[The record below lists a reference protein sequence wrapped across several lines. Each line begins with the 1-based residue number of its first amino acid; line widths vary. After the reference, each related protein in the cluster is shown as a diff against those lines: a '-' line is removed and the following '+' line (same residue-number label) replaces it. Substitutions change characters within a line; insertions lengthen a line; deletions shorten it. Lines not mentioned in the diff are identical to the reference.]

1 MIESRSKQLEDVCTL
16 RAIKFYFYQARFK
29 AQNSMI
35 DGEIQAIETCLFLFL
50 FMVNF

>member
-16 RAIKFYFYQARFK
+16 RAIKFYQGRFK

-35 DGEIQAIETCLFLFL
+35 DGEIQGIETCLFLFL
-50 FMVNF
+50 FMVNC